1 MPGTGT
7 IALGSVCFGNAAIA
21 SRGLTLEKAAITCS
35 QVMTMPS
42 DDMQNPVPTILNG
55 CCLGSNG
62 PGLCIAMAT
71 VADFIRSSTLRSGIG
86 AILRAL
92 PNGSRLSCGRLA
104 RQLQALVRRHVHV
117 GRLCHRLSYD
127 CGQCSIASSKPFG
140 LGSTSTLN
148 TIVAP

>member
-7 IALGSVCFGNAAIA
+7 IALGSVCFGNPAIA

-92 PNGSRLSCGRLA
+92 RNGSRLSCGADSCGRHLNREDRKSTRLNSSH
-104 RQLQALVRRHVHV
+104 LVI
-117 GRLCHRLSYD
+117 SYAVF
-127 CGQCSIASSKPFG
+127 CLKKKKK
-140 LGSTSTLN
+140 T
-148 TIVAP
+148 

>member
-42 DDMQNPVPTILNG
+42 EDMQNPVPTILNG

-62 PGLCIAMAT
+62 PGRCIAMAT

-92 PNGSRLSCGRLA
+92 PNGSRLSCGASAGGRKRPALRYQPA
-104 RQLQALVRRHVHV
+104 GAQTYASSEDRPRQLQALVRPL
-117 GRLCHRLSYD
+117 RLRESA
-127 CGQCSIASSKPFG
+127 GQSS
-140 LGSTSTLN
+140 
-148 TIVAP
+148 